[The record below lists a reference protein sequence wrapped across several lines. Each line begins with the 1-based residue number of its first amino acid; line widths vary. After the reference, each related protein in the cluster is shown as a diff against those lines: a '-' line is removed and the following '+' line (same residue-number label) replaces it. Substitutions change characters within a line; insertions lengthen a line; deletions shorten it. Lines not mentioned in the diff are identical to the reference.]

1 VLAVT
6 EAGNERDS
14 PDEYSPK
21 AAALGVEQ
29 ALELS
34 EGAEMSSG

>member
-1 VLAVT
+1 MLAVT
-6 EAGNERDS
+6 EVGSERDS
-14 PDEYSPK
+14 PDEYKPK

-29 ALELS
+29 ALELR